1 MAQHCHH
8 INGDATDNRPE
19 NIALVGTSDNA
30 SALDPADIR
39 TLGLLLQRR
48 GMLWVTMALAELT
61 TAQELADQAEVLRA
75 ATEFDRSVRE
85 DTATF
90 DGGKMSYAV
99 TVNYRTNS
107 GCNSRRVVVEA
118 TSTDEALDLAHEIVR
133 RRRGVIRIDGGTI
146 DGRPLPVK

>member
-19 NIALVGTSDNA
+19 NIALVGEAENA
-30 SALDPADIR
+30 RALEPADIR
-39 TLGLLLQRR
+39 TLGLLLQRH
-48 GMLWVTMALAELT
+48 GLLWVTMALAELT
-61 TAQELADQAEVLRA
+61 TAQELADQAKVLRA
-75 ATEFDRSVRE
+75 ATEFYRSVRE

-90 DGGKMSYAV
+90 DGKMSYAV

-146 DGRPLPVK
+146 DGRPAPPK

>member
-19 NIALVGTSDNA
+19 NIALVGEAENA
-30 SALDPADIR
+30 RALDPVDTR

-48 GMLWVTMALAELT
+48 GLLWVTMALAELT

-90 DGGKMSYAV
+90 DGGKCP
-99 TVNYRTNS
+99 T
-107 GCNSRRVVVEA
+107 
-118 TSTDEALDLAHEIVR
+118 
-133 RRRGVIRIDGGTI
+133 
-146 DGRPLPVK
+146 P

>member
-48 GMLWVTMALAELT
+48 GLLWVTMALAELT

-90 DGGKMSYAV
+90 DGK
-99 TVNYRTNS
+99 
-107 GCNSRRVVVEA
+107 
-118 TSTDEALDLAHEIVR
+118 
-133 RRRGVIRIDGGTI
+133 
-146 DGRPLPVK
+146 